1 MISHSMYSSATALQ
15 FSCKRRGRGCCKI
28 NCKLEK
34 LEIWGE
40 NGKQEMIDYT
50 FHETNVSRRVLH
62 KQRLDPKPAFHTPV
76 LHTLPSLTQLTT
88 PRRFFQSFSFIAVG
102 CTQIMAGRPTE
113 TEPRKSPLGEE
124 FVGLGSR
131 LVIIGPHESSP
142 LSNLVLLFLL
152 PPTFLFV

>member
-76 LHTLPSLTQLTT
+76 LHTLPSLPHTIDDTT
-88 PRRFFQSFSFIAVG
+88 AILSVILIHCRWVYSDYGGKAYRNRTTKVPIRWGVRR
-102 CTQIMAGRPTE
+102 AGLQAGDHWATRIIT
-113 TEPRKSPLGEE
+113 
-124 FVGLGSR
+124 FV
-131 LVIIGPHESSP
+131 
-142 LSNLVLLFLL
+142 
-152 PPTFLFV
+152 